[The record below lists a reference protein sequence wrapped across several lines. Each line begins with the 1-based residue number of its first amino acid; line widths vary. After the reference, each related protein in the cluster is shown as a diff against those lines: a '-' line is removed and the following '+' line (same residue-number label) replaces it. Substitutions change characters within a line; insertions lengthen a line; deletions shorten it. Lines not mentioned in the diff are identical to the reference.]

1 MRGGMITKEE
11 AVAIA
16 EKLHGP
22 KFKLYQV
29 THGVPEN
36 FSIYG
41 DFPRNPDD
49 VWCVSCSIRSGK
61 ANALAS
67 GHAVVIS
74 KETGNVLYDGSA
86 CDEG

>member
-1 MRGGMITKEE
+1 MITKER

-36 FSIYG
+36 FAIYG
-41 DFPRNPDD
+41 SFPRNPDD
-49 VWCVSCSIRSGK
+49 VWCVSCSIGSGK
-61 ANALAS
+61 ANVLAS